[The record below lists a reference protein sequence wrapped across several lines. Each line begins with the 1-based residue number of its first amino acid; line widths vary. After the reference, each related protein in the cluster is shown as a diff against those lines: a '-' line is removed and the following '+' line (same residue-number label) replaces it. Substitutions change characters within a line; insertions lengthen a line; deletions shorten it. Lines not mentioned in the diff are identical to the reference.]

1 MNRAPASNPRPA
13 SARPAHVSLR
23 DRCRELGVPVWRYSA
38 TGHILASPNEPGVVG
53 QWLASAAI
61 ERLIEKQVQQWQGS
75 DEPRPAQPFPG
86 CTLVPL
92 SDQHRRRRGAVSV
105 AMILSRRAL
114 DSEQFL
120 LACQAAMLDARAARK
135 AIEPVA
141 RFGDDDAEAVARML
155 GWMHEDLRGALDAEQ
170 KVMQF
175 SRQLTECYGEISLL
189 YRLGQSMNALEE
201 PLRFVRLACEELHA
215 VLSFGWIAACFLDE
229 VPEARSLQ
237 AQTIVSGEAPTP
249 ASDFAPRARELVRE
263 AARDGRSIIDGASS
277 SGLATP
283 DAQVLVHT
291 VSHRG
296 VVVGGILAS
305 AKQGDDRLVSSSD
318 QKMIG
323 AAAGSLSVLLE
334 NAWLYEDKQAMFLG
348 TLEALTTSI
357 DAKDPYTCGHSE
369 RVAHLAAEL
378 ALALGMSREQA
389 ERIRIAGLV
398 HDIGKIGVPE
408 GVLCKPGRLTDEEF
422 DLIKKH
428 PEIGEHILRDIPLLG
443 DVLPGVLSHHERFD
457 GRGYP
462 HRLAGEDIPLMARI
476 IGLADSFDAMSSNRT
491 YRAAMNRETVLGE
504 VRKGAGTQFDPALA
518 KVFLTLDFST
528 YDEMVARHHRQA
540 TAGDDRFGRPS
551 LGKAPASQN
560 PATQKEAA

>member
-1 MNRAPASNPRPA
+1 MTRTVPSNSPSPAT
-13 SARPAHVSLR
+13 RPAHVSLK

-38 TGHILASPNEPGVVG
+38 TGHIIASPAEPGVIG
-53 QWLASAAI
+53 QWLTSAAV
-61 ERLIEKQVQQWQGS
+61 ERVIEKQVRQWLTGENPQ
-75 DEPRPAQPFPG
+75 PAQPFPG

-92 SDQHRRRRGAVSV
+92 AEQHRRRRGAVSV
-105 AMILSRRAL
+105 AMVLSRKAL
-114 DSEQFL
+114 ESEQFL
-120 LACQAAMLDARAARK
+120 LGCQSALLDARAARK
-135 AIEPVA
+135 AMETLA
-141 RFGDDDAEAVARML
+141 RFGDDEAVAVARML
-155 GWMHEDLRGALDAEQ
+155 VWMHEDLRAVGDADQ

-175 SRQLTECYGEISLL
+175 SRQLTESYEEISLL

-201 PLRFVRLACEELHA
+201 PMRFVRLACEELHA
-215 VLSFGWIAACFLDE
+215 VLSFGWIAACFLDAVAE
-229 VPEARSLQ
+229 GRSLQ
-237 AQTIVSGEAPTP
+237 AQSVVCGEAPFPSGPFDTN
-249 ASDFAPRARELVRE
+249 ARALVRDAARE
-263 AARDGRSIIDGASS
+263 ARSIFDAASS
-277 SGLATP
+277 HGLAVQDT
-283 DAQVLVHT
+283 QVLVHIVT
-291 VSHRG
+291 HHG
-296 VVVGGILAS
+296 VPVGAILAG

-334 NAWLYEDKQAMFLG
+334 NAWLYEDQQAMFLG

-369 RVAHLAAEL
+369 RVAHLAASL
-378 ALALGMSREQA
+378 ATALGMTREQS

-408 GVLCKPGRLTDEEF
+408 AVLCKPGRLTDDEF

-443 DVLPGVLSHHERFD
+443 DVLPGVLHHHERFD

-462 HRLAGEDIPLMARI
+462 RRIGGEDIPLMARI

-491 YRAAMNRETVLGE
+491 YRAAMNREKVLDE
-504 VRKGAGTQFDPALA
+504 IRKGAGSQFDPALA
-518 KVFLTLDFST
+518 AAFLTLDFST

-540 TAGDDRFGRPS
+540 TCGDDRFGRPS
-551 LGKAPASQN
+551 LVKAAEAPA
-560 PATQKEAA
+560 TGQKEAA